1 MYFYSFFV
9 YWPPFHV
16 FHINLDMMEC
26 FVKFPPP
33 LYSCRTHHLALLKPP
48 LPAKKPS
55 TTITQY
61 IHSPVHWPPKIWTSH
76 STHHTAICTSFTQH
90 TMHSLTHSHT
100 HTPLWQQGCW
110 LEPKGMQ
117 EVQYGWGVGLCN
129 CSLPASDRTDTS
141 LRPILKCTKS
151 LSAESL
157 IRHECSATYQN
168 WLQKPSRVWECVQ
181 GPTLPQQGQL
191 ATAGHNGT
199 SLKMTSPKLKRKT
212 KQKTH
217 SESN

>member
-1 MYFYSFFV
+1 
-9 YWPPFHV
+9 
-16 FHINLDMMEC
+16 MEC

-33 LYSCRTHHLALLKPP
+33 LYSCQTHHLALLKPP

-90 TMHSLTHSHT
+90 TMHSHT
-100 HTPLWQQGCW
+100 HTPLWQQGCL
-110 LEPKGMQ
+110 LEPRGM

-141 LRPILKCTKS
+141 LRPILNVPNLC
-151 LSAESL
+151 LLYNHNESL
-157 IRHECSATYQN
+157 IRHECSATYQD
-168 WLQKPSRVWECVQ
+168 WLQKLSWVWECVPRANSA
-181 GPTLPQQGQL
+181 PTRPTGYSWAQWYIIK
-191 ATAGHNGT
+191 NDK
-199 SLKMTSPKLKRKT
+199 S
-212 KQKTH
+212 
-217 SESN
+217 